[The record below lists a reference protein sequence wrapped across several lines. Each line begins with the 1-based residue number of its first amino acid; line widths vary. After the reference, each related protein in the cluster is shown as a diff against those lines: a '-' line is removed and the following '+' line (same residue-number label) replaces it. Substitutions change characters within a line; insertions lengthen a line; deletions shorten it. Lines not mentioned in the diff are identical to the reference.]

1 MDTADKM
8 CVCADVFMCVSD
20 CLNCV
25 CVFVF
30 RINHVEDHVINQ
42 NSGMNMDD
50 LRSVSGKELFKN
62 SQYLVHIN
70 THTPVSHTVDK
81 QSFPGG

>member
-1 MDTADKM
+1 M
-8 CVCADVFMCVSD
+8 CVTD

-25 CVFVF
+25 CVFVC

-62 SQYLVHIN
+62 NQYLVHPH
-70 THTPVSHTVDK
+70 THLFHMLWTVISWGLTGTLTHLNPV
-81 QSFPGG
+81 FPSPGP